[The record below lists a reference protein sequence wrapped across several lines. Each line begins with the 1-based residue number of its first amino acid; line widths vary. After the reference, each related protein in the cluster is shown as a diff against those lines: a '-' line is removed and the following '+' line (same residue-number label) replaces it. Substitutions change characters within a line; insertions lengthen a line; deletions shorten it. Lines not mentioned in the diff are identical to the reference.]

1 MASIPASNSE
11 QFPSLQS
18 TESLQPA
25 PGQWRKAWSERKEGE
40 EEGKKN
46 NYQRQEGKEKKKIF
60 CKFQLRGGCAWS
72 KRRQADLHETAVQ
85 PLAAHP
91 QTTAVPRAT
100 ALPAKLPALAYISH
114 NKSCPERRKGT
125 NKSKRSSSSSLRSR
139 ISEEHHARQI
149 GWGQESSH
157 SHGEESSLPVSC
169 APAGPA
175 VPGTL
180 PHAPGLPRHSIP

>member
-1 MASIPASNSE
+1 MSA
-11 QFPSLQS
+11 
-18 TESLQPA
+18 
-25 PGQWRKAWSERKEGE
+25 RKGKRRERKIITKDRR
-40 EEGKKN
+40 GK
-46 NYQRQEGKEKKKIF
+46 KKKIF

-157 SHGEESSLPVSC
+157 SHGEESSLPACC

>member
-1 MASIPASNSE
+1 MSA
-11 QFPSLQS
+11 
-18 TESLQPA
+18 
-25 PGQWRKAWSERKEGE
+25 RKGKRRERKIITED
-40 EEGKKN
+40 
-46 NYQRQEGKEKKKIF
+46 RREKKK
-60 CKFQLRGGCAWS
+60 
-72 KRRQADLHETAVQ
+72 KRYFANSSSEEAALAAREGKADLHETAVQ

-157 SHGEESSLPVSC
+157 SHGEESSLPACC
-169 APAGPA
+169 APASPA
-175 VPGTL
+175 VPETL

>member
-1 MASIPASNSE
+1 MSA
-11 QFPSLQS
+11 
-18 TESLQPA
+18 
-25 PGQWRKAWSERKEGE
+25 RKGKRRERKIITEDRR
-40 EEGKKN
+40 K
-46 NYQRQEGKEKKKIF
+46 KKKIF
-60 CKFQLRGGCAWS
+60 CKFQLRGGCACS

-125 NKSKRSSSSSLRSR
+125 NKSKSSSSSSLRSR
-139 ISEEHHARQI
+139 ILEEHHARQI

-157 SHGEESSLPVSC
+157 SHGEESSLPACC
-169 APAGPA
+169 APA